1 MMNSQL
7 QEYDY
12 EYTLEDQIEQAQR
25 GDTKLLNELIL
36 SYQPFIAKCV
46 SEVCKRYVGKDQD
59 EFSVGMI
66 AFHDAIHLYSRE
78 KGASFLTFAQVIVKR
93 KVIDYLRKEN
103 RQHVPTY
110 IDQQDDDDE
119 FAENPIMVSEARR
132 IHAIN
137 QEAWLRKQEIL
148 QLAKELREYKI
159 SFKELTEI
167 APKHK
172 DARQSAIFAAKQL
185 VNDEELRAYVLK
197 KKRLPIKKL
206 LKLVPV
212 SKKTLERN
220 RKYILTIFI
229 ILVGDYDYL
238 REYIEGVK

>member
-7 QEYDY
+7 KKY
-12 EYTLEDQIEQAQR
+12 EYTLEDQIDLAQR
-25 GDTKLLNELIL
+25 GDTGLVNELIL

-46 SEVCKRYVGKDQD
+46 SEVCKRYVGKDED

-66 AFHDAIHLYSRE
+66 AFHDAIHLYSRDR
-78 KGASFLTFAQVIVKR
+78 GASFLTFAQVIVKR

-103 RQHVPTY
+103 RQKVRTY
-110 IDQQDDDDE
+110 LDQHEDE
-119 FAENPIMVSEARR
+119 DEITDNPIMVSEARK
-132 IHAIN
+132 IHALN
-137 QEAWLRKQEIL
+137 QEAWLRKQEII
-148 QLAKELREYKI
+148 QLTAELREYKI
-159 SFKELTEI
+159 SFEELTEI
-167 APKHK
+167 APKHQ
-172 DARQSAIFAAKQL
+172 DARQSAMFAAKQL
-185 VNDEELRAYVLK
+185 LNDEELKAYVLK

-229 ILVGDYDYL
+229 ILAGDYDYL

>member
-7 QEYDY
+7 QQY
-12 EYTLEDQIEQAQR
+12 EFTLEDQIELAQR
-25 GDTKLLNELIL
+25 GDTELVNELIL

-46 SEVCKRYVGKDQD
+46 SEVCKRYVSKDQD

-103 RQHVPTY
+103 RQKVRTY
-110 IDQQDDDDE
+110 LDQHEDD
-119 FAENPIMVSEARR
+119 AELTDNPIMVSEARK
-132 IHAIN
+132 IHALN
-137 QEAWLRKQEIL
+137 QESWLRKQEIL
-148 QLAKELREYKI
+148 QLSAELREYKI
-159 SFKELTEI
+159 SFEELTEI

-172 DARQSAIFAAKQL
+172 DARQSAMFAAKQL
-185 VNDEELRAYVLK
+185 LNDEELKAYVLK

-229 ILVGDYDYL
+229 ILEGDYDYL